1 MKTSTTFRVGNLM
14 STEPVV
20 VDEDAFASEA
30 ELLLR
35 SYRISGLPVVG
46 NGILTGVISQTDLL
60 NARSSELIGENWPR
74 VRVRHLMTRPP
85 VTVHLGSTVEN
96 AARLMLDRHI
106 HRLVVIDDDGAPIG
120 VVTTSDLLRVVLDE
134 GLEAPAPA

>member
-1 MKTSTTFRVGNLM
+1 MKTNTTVRVGNLM

-20 VDEDAFASEA
+20 VDEDALASEA

-35 SYRISGLPVVG
+35 SYRISGMPVVAKG
-46 NGILTGVISQTDLL
+46 VLNGVISQTDLL

-85 VTVHLGSTVEN
+85 VTVHLGATVEQ
-96 AARLMLDRHI
+96 AARLMLERHI
-106 HRLVVIDDDGAPIG
+106 HRLVVVDDAGSPIG

-134 GLEAPAPA
+134 GLADS

>member
-1 MKTSTTFRVGNLM
+1 MKTSTTLRVGNLM
-14 STEPVV
+14 SGEPVV
-20 VDEDAFASEA
+20 VEEDALASEA

-35 SYRISGLPVVG
+35 SYRISGLPVVAE
-46 NGILTGVISQTDLL
+46 GILTGVISQTDLL

-85 VTVHLGSTVEN
+85 VTVHLGSTVEE
-96 AARLMLDRHI
+96 AARSMLGKHI
-106 HRLVVIDDDGAPIG
+106 HRLVVVDDAGSPIG

-134 GLEAPAPA
+134 DPSAS

>member
-1 MKTSTTFRVGNLM
+1 MKTSTSLRVGNLM

-20 VDEDAFASEA
+20 VEENALVSNA

-35 SYRISGLPVVG
+35 SYRITGLPVVAD
-46 NGILTGVISQTDLL
+46 GILVGVISQTDLL
-60 NARSSELIGENWPR
+60 NARSSELIGENWSR

-85 VTVHLGSTVEN
+85 VTVHLGATIER
-96 AARLMLDRHI
+96 AARLMLEQHI
-106 HRLVVIDDDGAPIG
+106 HRLVVVDDEGSPIG

-134 GLEAPAPA
+134 GIATA

>member
-1 MKTSTTFRVGNLM
+1 MNTSTTLRVGNLM

-20 VDEDAFASEA
+20 VEEDAGVSEA

-35 SYRISGLPVVG
+35 SYRISGLPVVA
-46 NGILTGVISQTDLL
+46 NGVLTGVISQTDLL

-85 VTVHLGSTVEN
+85 VTVHLGATIEH
-96 AARLMLDRHI
+96 AARLMLERHI
-106 HRLVVIDDDGAPIG
+106 HRLVVVDDGGSPIG

-134 GLEAPAPA
+134 GIPTP